1 MKFDPSQRKSFLKQ
15 ALPIALV
22 LVAGFAFGGYILS
35 KKAAPAGDEHGHD
48 AHAEAGDHADKEHH
62 GEAGASAK
70 AASGGHTDDKK
81 HADEE
86 HHDAEAA
93 APKKGPH
100 GGRLFAAGDYGL
112 ELTIFETGVEPQFRI
127 YTFRDGKPI
136 DPALSKVAVTVER
149 LGRKPQAFA
158 FTKEADYLKGNGT
171 VEEPHSFSVSITAE
185 NAGKTHQFKF
195 DQVEARVAMSDEQ
208 LKNNGVQVASVG
220 PARIKTALHLQ
231 GEVRL
236 NDDRTVHVVP
246 RLTGVVESVSGNAGD
261 KVRRGQVLAVV
272 SSQSLADQRSEW
284 LAAQKR
290 VALARTTFE
299 REKSLWEGKISAE
312 QDYLQARHSLQEAE
326 IAEQSA
332 RQKLASLGVSGAVS
346 GNLTRYEIRSPIDGV
361 ITDKKISVGE
371 VIKEDANIFVVAD
384 LSTVWVEMTVYAKDV
399 NAVQLGQKATVK
411 ATSFEAQAEGK
422 VAYVGALVGEQTRA
436 AKARLVLPNPKGL
449 WRPGLPVNVELTA
462 EEVEVPLAISADA
475 VQTLRESSVVFG
487 RYGNQFEARPIELGR
502 SDGKMVEVLGGLEPG
517 ERYAAR
523 NSYLIKADIGKAGAS
538 HDH

>member
-1 MKFDPSQRKSFLKQ
+1 MKFDPSQRKSFLQQ

-22 LVAGFAFGGYILS
+22 LVAGIACGGYILS
-35 KKAAPAGDEHGHD
+35 KKAAPADDEHGD
-48 AHAEAGDHADKEHH
+48 EAHAEAG
-62 GEAGASAK
+62 
-70 AASGGHTDDKK
+70 
-81 HADEE
+81 
-86 HHDAEAA
+86 
-93 APKKGPH
+93 APKQGPH
-100 GGRLFAAGDYGL
+100 GGRLFTAADYGL
-112 ELTIFETGVEPQFRI
+112 ELTISETGTSPQFRI
-127 YTFRDGKPI
+127 YTYRDGKPI
-136 DPALSKVAVTVER
+136 DPAQSRVVVTVER
-149 LGRKPQAFA
+149 LGRKPQAFTFA
-158 FTKEADYLKGNGT
+158 KEADYLKGAGV
-171 VEEPHSFSVSITAE
+171 VEEPHSFSVSIAAE

-195 DQVEARVAMSDEQ
+195 DQVEARVAMTDEQ
-208 LKNNGVQVASVG
+208 LKNNGVQVATVG
-220 PARIKTALHLQ
+220 PARIETALQLQ

-236 NDDRTVHVVP
+236 NEDRTVHVVP
-246 RLTGVVESVSGNAGD
+246 RLTGLVESVAAHAGD
-261 KVRRGQVLAVV
+261 HVRRGQLLAVV

-299 REKSLWEGKISAE
+299 REKTLWEGQISAE
-312 QDYLQARHSLQEAE
+312 QDFLQARHALQETE

-332 RQKLASLGVSGAVS
+332 RQKLASLGVFEASS

-361 ITDKKISVGE
+361 ITDKTISVGE
-371 VIKEDANIFVVAD
+371 VLKDDANIFVVAD
-384 LSTVWVEMTVYAKDV
+384 LSTVWVDMTVYAKDV
-399 NAVQLGQKATVK
+399 NAVQLGQQATVK
-411 ATSFEAQAEGK
+411 ATSFEAQAGGK

-462 EEVEVPLAISADA
+462 EVAQVPLAISAEA
-475 VQTLRESSVVFG
+475 VQTWRESTVVFG

-502 SDGKMVEVLGGLEPG
+502 SDGKVVEVLGGLAPG

>member
-22 LVAGFAFGGYILS
+22 LAAGLALGGYILS
-35 KKAAPAGDEHGHD
+35 KKAAPVGEEHGPEP
-48 AHAEAGDHADKEHH
+48 HAEAGDHAE
-62 GEAGASAK
+62 
-70 AASGGHTDDKK
+70 KK
-81 HADEE
+81 HAEG
-86 HHDAEAA
+86 EAT

-100 GGRLFAAGDYGL
+100 GGRLFASGDYGL
-112 ELTIFETGVEPQFRI
+112 ELTIFETGVAPQFRI
-127 YTFRDGKPI
+127 YTTLAGKPL
-136 DPALSKVAVTVER
+136 DPAQSQVVVTIER
-149 LGRKPQAFA
+149 LGRKPQPFS
-158 FTKEADYLKGNGT
+158 FSKEADYLKGAGV
-171 VEEPHSFSVSITAE
+171 VEEPHSFAVSIGADY
-185 NAGKTHQFKF
+185 AGKTHQFKF
-195 DQVEARVAMSDEQ
+195 EQVEARVAMTDEQ
-208 LKNNGVQVASVG
+208 IKSNGVQIATAG
-220 PARIKTALHLQ
+220 PARIKTVLQLQ

-236 NDDRTVHVVP
+236 NEDRTVHVVP
-246 RLTGVVESVSGNAGD
+246 RLSGLVESVAANAGD

-272 SSQSLADQRSEW
+272 SSQALADQRGEW

-290 VALARTTFE
+290 MGLARTTFE
-299 REKSLWEGKISAE
+299 REKALWEGKISAQ
-312 QDYLQARHSLQEAE
+312 QDYLQARLLLQEAE
-326 IAEQSA
+326 ITEQSA
-332 RQKLASLGVSGAVS
+332 RQKLASLGVSASAS
-346 GNLTRYEIRSPIDGV
+346 GNLTRYEIRAPIDGV
-361 ITDKKISVGE
+361 ITDKNISVGQ
-371 VIKEDANIFVVAD
+371 VLKEDANIFVVAD

-436 AKARLVLPNPKGL
+436 AKARLVLPNPKGV

-462 EEVEVPLAISADA
+462 DEVEVALAISTDA

-487 RYGNQFEARPIELGR
+487 RYGNQFEARPLALGR